1 MPPKSSEPKG
11 KEVKCPPDLGGTHP
25 KTRAG
30 SKQTAQPTATVD
42 LTTVQ
47 PTQEAEA
54 KSKGKEVAEVEVEDK
69 SESEEEDEEDG
80 EEERRTLC
88 AKADRLQS
96 GRHGDR

>member
-1 MPPKSSEPKG
+1 MPPKTSEPKG
-11 KEVKCPPDLGGTHP
+11 KGDKRPPDPGGTHP

-47 PTQEAEA
+47 PTQEAAA

-69 SESEEEDEEDG
+69 SESEGGDEEDEESLAG
-80 EEERRTLC
+80 
-88 AKADRLQS
+88 
-96 GRHGDR
+96 GGG

>member
-1 MPPKSSEPKG
+1 MLPKTSEPKG
-11 KEVKCPPDLGGTHP
+11 KGDKRPPDPGGTHP

-69 SESEEEDEEDG
+69 RS
-80 EEERRTLC
+80 RQN
-88 AKADRLQS
+88 AKGVPPLSRDPS
-96 GRHGDR
+96 N